1 MKIGKELGLL
11 ILKRAKR
18 LSSSYASAEKV
29 WCDALFKAE
38 KMTNKKFDY
47 SFYLEPTSPFRD
59 IKQLK
64 DGLKQIIKKKL
75 DTVISVSKTS
85 YPIKDIYSAK
95 SKKKLLINDKKDL
108 IIEMVSSICQKDRKY
123 CQKTELFLE
132 KSVL

>member
-1 MKIGKELGLL
+1 MKIGKGLDL
-11 ILKRAKR
+11 NLKKSKKTIIILRFCR
-18 LSSSYASAEKV
+18 KV
-29 WCDALFKAE
+29 WCDALSKAE

-47 SFYLEPTSPFRD
+47 SYYLEPTSPFRD

-85 YPIKDIYSAK
+85 HPIKDIYSAK
-95 SKKKLLINDKKDL
+95 SKKKLLINDKKYL
-108 IIEMVSSICQKDRKY
+108 IIETVSSICQKDRKY

-132 KSVL
+132 KLVL